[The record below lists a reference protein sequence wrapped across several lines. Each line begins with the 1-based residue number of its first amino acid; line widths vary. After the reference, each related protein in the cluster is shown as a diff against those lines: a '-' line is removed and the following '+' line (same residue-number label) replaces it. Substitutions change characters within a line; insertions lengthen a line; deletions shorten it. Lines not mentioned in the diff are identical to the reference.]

1 PTFGGNPAACALA
14 LKNLQLMEDEN
25 LIARSR
31 ELGERLLRE
40 LEPLR
45 EHPAV
50 GDVRGKGLL
59 AGIELVK
66 DKVTKEPADA
76 ALVQHVITA
85 CREKG
90 LLVGKNGDTVA
101 GYNNVIQLSPPF
113 CLSDEELSFIISTV
127 KESVLSIDF

>member
-1 PTFGGNPAACALA
+1 
-14 LKNLQLMEDEN
+14 
-25 LIARSR
+25 
-31 ELGERLLRE
+31 
-40 LEPLR
+40 
-45 EHPAV
+45 
-50 GDVRGKGLL
+50 
-59 AGIELVK
+59 
-66 DKVTKEPADA
+66 
-76 ALVQHVITA
+76 LVQHVITA